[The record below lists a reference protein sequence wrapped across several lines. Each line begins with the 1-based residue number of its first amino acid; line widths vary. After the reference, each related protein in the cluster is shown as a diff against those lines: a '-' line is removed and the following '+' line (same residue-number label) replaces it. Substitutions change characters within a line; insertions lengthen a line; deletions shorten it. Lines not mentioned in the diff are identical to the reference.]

1 MQDIESPHSLI
12 AGEGVS
18 NGIIPDMAHMNPS
31 GRVGEHFQTVEL
43 WSIALVFRSEC
54 IAFFPNGLNIGFD
67 FFKEVGMLAHG
78 TGIPPLSGVSDI
90 GYLNKK
96 RCLSKENQRIA
107 VGKSQG
113 DLIPEKKSL

>member
-1 MQDIESPHSLI
+1 
-12 AGEGVS
+12 
-18 NGIIPDMAHMNPS
+18 MAHMNSS
-31 GRVGEHFQTVEL
+31 GRVGKHFQTVEF
-43 WSIALVFRSEC
+43 WPIAMNFRSEC

-78 TGIPPLSGVSDI
+78 TGIPPFSGVYDI

-96 RCLSKENQRIA
+96 RCPSKENLRMVA
-107 VGKSQG
+107 GKSQG